1 MTDASSAPSI
11 LALHLGLLEAH
22 AAVDRAGRIDLVA
35 LGDDRAGMP
44 MVLHVSTEGD
54 VTVGEEA
61 LRRATVEPGGLID
74 NVMGRLLDDG
84 FVEASGRT
92 LPAETVLAH
101 LLAQAYARCLRV
113 LDGVPDQVVVVRAA
127 GGPDEST
134 YEAAAGRGL
143 VGDIRILDEIRAWSA
158 FGGHAPPGIKGMEPE
173 RTGVLG
179 ALLWL
184 RHGDAPTGPLPIVT
198 REDIEGAAPEPV
210 RQPAPPSVVSIGPRS
225 VFDAPQSTA
234 TPPPSRS
241 AHGTGR
247 PRRTPVPLLGFLLLA
262 VLAVLGY
269 LLIGGD
275 DEPTPPV
282 TTLSS
287 TSTTEPPTTTTEP
300 TITSTT
306 EPPTTTT
313 EPTITS
319 TTEPPT
325 STEPPLTTE
334 PEVTTTTTTEPPPTT
349 TRPPLG
355 PVSLSE
361 VGLMLFAADDNSTVL
376 DLGGSAV
383 TVLDAVTGVLGAP
396 DRDSGWG
403 SDPRCVEPLV
413 RRVGFGGLELVLVDA
428 DPADAPPAGEDGD
441 PATSEG
447 ETTTTVAV
455 PGVPG
460 FGATFGQWFLSGT
473 DSVNSG
479 FWTLERIGIGS
490 TVADMRMA
498 YPVGFSI
505 GQAAE
510 TDPAGYF
517 GLDAVGLDGGISG
530 AASNT
535 TESGRVLQ
543 MWAGSSCSRFFD

>member
-306 EPPTTTT
+306 EPPT
-313 EPTITS
+313 
-319 TTEPPT
+319 

>member
-300 TITSTT
+300 TTTSTT
-306 EPPTTTT
+306 EPT
-313 EPTITS
+313 
-319 TTEPPT
+319 T